1 VLAVDK
7 PTLNWKEAVVE
18 GRRLT
23 VPWNDPVPID
33 PLFFD
38 QLGRLIERAMHESH
52 EQKWGM
58 VRGGRDGFSV
68 EGVQDGAEAELA
80 EHFNGL
86 IDGAMENAESRRRR
100 LAQQNQVIADARQEA
115 EARDAELTR
124 RFQNL
129 DS

>member
-7 PTLNWKEAVVE
+7 PTLNWKEAVVQ

-38 QLGRLIERAMHESH
+38 QLGRLIERETYESRG
-52 EQKWGM
+52 QKWGM
-58 VRGGRDGFSV
+58 VRGGRAGFSA
-68 EGVQDGAEAELA
+68 EAVQDGAEAELA
-80 EHFNGL
+80 ERFKGL
-86 IDGAMENAESRRRR
+86 IAGAMENAEIRRQR
-100 LAQQNQVIADARQEA
+100 LAQQNKVTADARQQA
-115 EARDAELTR
+115 ETRDAELTR
-124 RFQNL
+124 RFRVL